1 MNNFKWSEECNI
13 VTNTAIE
20 RVYHTQ
26 RLVILMKQ
34 MFLFDVPKLSWNWI
48 VCARFT
54 RTLTKQHVHVQHASN
69 MSRQCVPVVCAW
81 FTCYAE
87 MYVLRVTQE
96 KIHRLKMAFAIH
108 VCECVI
114 YKKESIQ
121 KRNHSFFLFA
131 WINKLS
137 TLCCLFY
144 ANTWTEWQVVVVARV
159 PVFGWMN
166 GKCCCNQFMRLNM
179 CETKVCHF
187 EATTATTTSSNQLI
201 NFYFIHT

>member
-1 MNNFKWSEECNI
+1 MKLNCLRAVHQN
-13 VTNTAIE
+13 TNQTA
-20 RVYHTQ
+20 R
-26 RLVILMKQ
+26 
-34 MFLFDVPKLSWNWI
+34 
-48 VCARFT
+48 T
-54 RTLTKQHVHVQHASN
+54 RTACIEYEQTMRTCCMCVIHVLCWNVCLTRH
-69 MSRQCVPVVCAW
+69 
-81 FTCYAE
+81 TG
-87 MYVLRVTQE
+87 